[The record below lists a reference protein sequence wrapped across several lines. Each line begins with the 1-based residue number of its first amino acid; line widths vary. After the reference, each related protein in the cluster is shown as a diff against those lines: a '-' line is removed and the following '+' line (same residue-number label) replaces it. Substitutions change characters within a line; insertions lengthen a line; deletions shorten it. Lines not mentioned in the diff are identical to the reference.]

1 MQIELDVIDAI
12 HLSTVVLFEAK
23 KKIKN
28 YKYFSYNP
36 KIADIFRQ
44 DALQCFKIYKTIRN
58 TIKGGTL

>member
-1 MQIELDVIDAI
+1 MKIELDLMDAI

-36 KIADIFRQ
+36 KVADIFRQ
-44 DALQCFKIYKTIRN
+44 DALQCFKIYKTIRQEVHN
-58 TIKGGTL
+58 V

>member
-1 MQIELDVIDAI
+1 MKIELDLMDAI

-44 DALQCFKIYKTIRN
+44 DALQCFKIYKTIRQEVHN
-58 TIKGGTL
+58 V

>member
-28 YKYFSYNP
+28 YKSFSYNP
-36 KIADIFRQ
+36 KVADIFRR
-44 DALQCFKIYKTIRN
+44 DALQEFKIYKKIEQEVHN
-58 TIKGGTL
+58 V